1 MLTKYYP
8 PILRRTHD
16 MIEQHRNIVTFV
28 YILAF
33 CHSPPLPK
41 KPERSKLRGIRP
53 VASESPTNVRSKS
66 PPFRDHKAQGRR
78 ERLSSPRRRLPCS
91 VRNSGY
97 RAARSCGED

>member
-53 VASESPTNVRSKS
+53 VASEKGQ
-66 PPFRDHKAQGRR
+66 QGRAIR
-78 ERLSSPRRRLPCS
+78 ILTLPYVPLSRYKRLMNHALLAFLVFQYDDAIWITVDPKT
-91 VRNSGY
+91 
-97 RAARSCGED
+97 